1 MARVLTIS
9 LVMKA
14 GEPEMPP
21 DPAREAKLAARGE
34 KHAVKVWKAN
44 PKTQRLQSEKDAAD
58 QELKLLRDGT
68 AGRQF
73 AELRQRCERLEGE
86 REALEKGKDKLGE
99 SAQFW
104 KRSYDEEK
112 KEKEKEREEN
122 KGRASDARKFCEAYE
137 AQGKALD
144 KAVAELEELK
154 ASGRG
159 RRGAP
164 QEPEEEEE
172 VSPHVLLCQQHAE
185 DRREITARLG
195 KIEKTLQGV
204 VAALGFVANANERA
218 AKSKSSGAAS
228 SCGQKRKRD
237 GRGGDRKSGLYLLQC
252 RMGQIPLAEACKK

>member
-1 MARVLTIS
+1 MARILTIS

-14 GEPEMPP
+14 GDPEKPP
-21 DPAREAKLAARGE
+21 DPAREAKLAARRE
-34 KHAVKVWKAN
+34 KHALKVWKAN
-44 PKTQRLQSEKDAAD
+44 PKTQRLQSEKDAAV

-86 REALEKGKDKLGE
+86 REALEKEKEKLGE
-99 SAQFW
+99 SAKFW
-104 KRSYDEEK
+104 KRSHDQAEKEK
-112 KEKEKEREEN
+112 KEAQGDSAE
-122 KGRASDARKFCEAYE
+122 RASNARKFCDAYE

-144 KAVAELEELK
+144 RAEAELEELK

-185 DRREITARLG
+185 DRREITARLD

-204 VAALGFVANANERA
+204 VAALGFVANANGGA
-218 AKSKSSGAAS
+218 AKSKSSVVTPT
-228 SCGQKRKRD
+228 CGQKRKRD
-237 GRGGDRKSGLYLLQC
+237 GRGGDRKSALYLLQC
-252 RMGQIPLAEACKK
+252 RMGLIPLAEALKK